1 MNIQEVQGIQKQ
13 FEYYRTLADKTIL
26 ILSEEELNWKASEES
41 NSVAML
47 MRHITG
53 NLLSRFTNFFAE
65 DGEKSWRNRDSEFA
79 DGFYN
84 RHELIANWD
93 KAWNV
98 LLDTLASINAENI
111 TGKIKIRNQE
121 HSVVEA
127 LHRQLSHYP
136 YHIGQIVFIG
146 KMIKDK
152 DWESLSIPKN
162 QSNDYNKEK
171 FAKPNSEQHFT
182 DNYLNK

>member
-1 MNIQEVQGIQKQ
+1 
-13 FEYYRTLADKTIL
+13 L
-26 ILSEEELNWKASEES
+26 LN
-41 NSVAML
+41 
-47 MRHITG
+47 
-53 NLLSRFTNFFAE
+53 
-65 DGEKSWRNRDSEFA
+65 
-79 DGFYN
+79 
-84 RHELIANWD
+84 
-93 KAWNV
+93 
-98 LLDTLASINAENI
+98 TLASINAENI

-152 DWESLSIPKN
+152 DWQSLSIPKN